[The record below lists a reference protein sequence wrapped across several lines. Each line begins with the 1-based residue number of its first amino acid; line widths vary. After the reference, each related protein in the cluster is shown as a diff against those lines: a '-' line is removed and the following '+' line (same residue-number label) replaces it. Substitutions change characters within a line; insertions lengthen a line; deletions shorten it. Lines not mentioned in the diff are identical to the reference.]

1 MTVQKLFVAVLTLA
15 VAVGFSGV
23 PAVFQPVATLEA
35 QTPRTAKLK
44 GTLKSLDTSAAVIT
58 PNDNKKVEVTFEL
71 TETTERSGDLEPG
84 AEIEVVYY
92 VAQAKRVATQLI
104 GKAPKN

>member
-1 MTVQKLFVAVLTLA
+1 MTIHKLFVAVLTLA

-23 PAVFQPVATLEA
+23 PAVLQPVVTLEA
-35 QTPRTAKLK
+35 QQRTAKLK